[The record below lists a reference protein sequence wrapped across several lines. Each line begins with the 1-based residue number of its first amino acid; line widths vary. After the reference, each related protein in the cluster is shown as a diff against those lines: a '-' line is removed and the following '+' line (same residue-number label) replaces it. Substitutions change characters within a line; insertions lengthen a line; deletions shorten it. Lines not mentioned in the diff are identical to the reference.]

1 MLSLI
6 VAALFDPVAESLVKT
21 ADYYKGVTARFKQ
34 LISTAPDETEDPG
47 NKYVTHF
54 KAAEN
59 IDLSVTLTFNGND
72 SRLMFNVEDKT
83 KK

>member
-1 MLSLI
+1 MRKITLI
-6 VAALFDPVAESLVKT
+6 LASIALLAAC
-21 ADYYKGVTARFKQ
+21 Q
-34 LISTAPDETEDPG
+34 TEDPG